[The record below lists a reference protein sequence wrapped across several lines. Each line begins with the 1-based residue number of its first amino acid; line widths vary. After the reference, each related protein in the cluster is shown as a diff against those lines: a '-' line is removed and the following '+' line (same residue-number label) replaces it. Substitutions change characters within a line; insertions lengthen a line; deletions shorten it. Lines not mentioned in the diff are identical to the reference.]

1 MRQSNP
7 EDTAHCPARLS
18 WGAQNDP
25 GVVTFD
31 PLQKSCCE
39 EKAQQSWAWFGPGPD
54 VGVGVRSE
62 TFGFWA
68 GHQEGAKTSL
78 DKRPWNF
85 WKTKGGSW
93 EIIVVVR
100 QPQK

>member
-1 MRQSNP
+1 MTLEWSPLTRYRS
-7 EDTAHCPARLS
+7 PAARKRHS
-18 WGAQNDP
+18 SHG
-25 GVVTFD
+25 
-31 PLQKSCCE
+31 
-39 EKAQQSWAWFGPGPD
+39 GPGPD

-68 GHQEGAKTSL
+68 CHQKGAKTSL
-78 DKRPWNF
+78 DKRP

-100 QPQK
+100 GSQK